1 MAKSPKRRPGQV
13 AEIVRQVLAEALA
26 RDIRDPRVG
35 LITLTRV
42 DVSGDLSHAKVFV
55 MARGEGVAQGE
66 EGVAKNKS
74 YSLLATR
81 YLVEA
86 QGIEPWSEPAFS
98 AASTCVGRCLRVVP
112 GRSSANLPGTNLR
125 RISPGASEDHAR
137 PARLCYSTPTPRT
150 GSVAEGAFAS
160 LAQLRQPAPNQSWQL
175 NVSKRFYQE
184 PGPGH
189 AAIPSTDPSKPVA
202 PVFGLPGS

>member
-1 MAKSPKRRPGQV
+1 MSERGTPCIEIPATIQPQWGGHAGTTAVHPYRVKAEGRNTCAPG
-13 AEIVRQVLAEALA
+13 
-26 RDIRDPRVG
+26 IRGRE
-35 LITLTRV
+35 
-42 DVSGDLSHAKVFV
+42 V
-55 MARGEGVAQGE
+55 M
-66 EGVAKNKS
+66 
-74 YSLLATR
+74 
-81 YLVEA
+81 EA

-98 AASTCVGRCLRVVP
+98 AASTCVGRCLCVVP

-125 RISPGASEDHAR
+125 RISPAASEDHVR

-175 NVSKRFYQE
+175 NVSKRFYQG

-202 PVFGLPGS
+202 PVLEVHEA